1 MLTPDLPRAD
11 DAYKAGAYIVEGVK
25 LSSEK
30 KCPFELEHGMTIWE
44 WFKTPESTLA
54 RDRTNKAM
62 VGAEGFL
69 HGALI
74 YDYDWEKHGQQAT
87 IVDVGGGVGGAAIEL
102 CRRFPKIKIVLQ
114 DRSSVIEAAPKVR
127 NTCITSTL
135 PV

>member
-1 MLTPDLPRAD
+1 
-11 DAYKAGAYIVEGVK
+11 
-25 LSSEK
+25 
-30 KCPFELEHGMTIWE
+30 MTIWE

-102 CRRFPKIKIVLQ
+102 SRRFPKIKIVLQ

-127 NTCITSTL
+127 NTSRSHYPFEVYAYSASPFFFVAYSARL
-135 PV
+135 PLVAS